1 MRRILTVL
9 AAVPALVL
17 GTLVAT
23 PAQAHGKSVIV
34 VHPGQS
40 IQAAVD
46 KAAPGTTIVLTRGT
60 FHESVLIRKD
70 HITIRGSGSGPH
82 GTVLMPPKTLPK
94 NVCTEFTDGAGG
106 GLCVFAKKLDAKNN
120 VVTRVFDTKITN
132 LKVTG
137 FKGVGV
143 VAYGAAGF
151 VVTHVAAIDD
161 GEYGIARF
169 DTIGGALAHNVAR
182 NNDEAGLYVGDTA
195 HAHAVVFD
203 NVSTGNQFGLF
214 VRHTRF
220 VKVFGNTLQGNCQGM
235 LILDDGQAGGA
246 GNVTAFANKLNRN
259 NKFCPASEDAPALQ
273 GGGLLV
279 LGGTRNLIAK
289 NVVLGNSGKQFNSG
303 GIVLLS
309 AKPIGGTFDAAF
321 NLVVKNVAFRN
332 HPADIRWDG
341 KGVGNRFIDNKCKTS
356 IPKGLCGHH

>member
-1 MRRILTVL
+1 
-9 AAVPALVL
+9 VL

-23 PAQAHGKSVIV
+23 PAQAHGKSVITV
-34 VHPGQS
+34 RPGQS

-46 KAAPGTTIVLTRGT
+46 KAAPGTTIVLKRGT
-60 FHESVLIRKD
+60 FRESVLIQKD

-82 GTVLMPPKTLPK
+82 GTVLIPPKTLPK
-94 NVCTEFTDGAGG
+94 NLCTDFVSEGAGF
-106 GLCVFAKKLDAKNN
+106 CVIAKKLDAKGN

-137 FKGVGV
+137 FKGMGI
-143 VAYGAAGF
+143 VAFGAARF
-151 VVTHVAAIDD
+151 VVTHVAAIND

-195 HAHAVVFD
+195 RANAVVFG
-203 NVSTGNQFGLF
+203 NLTTGNQLGLF
-214 VRHTRF
+214 IRHARF
-220 VKVFGNTLQGNCQGM
+220 VKVFGNTSYGNCQGM
-235 LILDDGQAGGA
+235 LILDDGEAGGA
-246 GNVTAFANKLNRN
+246 GNVVAFANKLNRN
-259 NKFCPASEDAPALQ
+259 NKFCPASEDAPPLQ

-279 LGGTRNLIAK
+279 LGGTKNLIAK
-289 NVVLGNSGKQFNSG
+289 NVVLGNAGKQFNSG

-309 AKPIGGTFDAAF
+309 AKMFGGVDAAH
-321 NLVVKNVAFRN
+321 NLVVKNVAFKNR
-332 HPADIRWDG
+332 PADIRWDG